1 MFFEIY
7 FMCCI
12 SLARTYHT
20 FSLSR
25 WNAQTPNYT
34 TKGANMTFWQ
44 SREEEEEKR
53 DVIFKIEENWE
64 SCQSNR
70 AHYHEIF
77 VHYPASFVPKVRRV
91 MFLGGK
97 PY

>member
-1 MFFEIY
+1 
-7 FMCCI
+7 
-12 SLARTYHT
+12 
-20 FSLSR
+20 
-25 WNAQTPNYT
+25 
-34 TKGANMTFWQ
+34 MTFWQ

-97 PY
+97 PYLMLHYSSVLLSYA